1 MKKRALTFL
10 IFLLGLSSLV
20 FAEGS
25 LKVVAAYGG
34 KEKIFQQFTKDTGI
48 KVDFIDMSSGE
59 LLSKLEAEQGKP
71 SADVWFGGGLDSFIA
86 AKNKGL
92 LEKYESKENIEF
104 ISLEYRDKDGYWS
117 GISIVPVGFMVNNE
131 LLKEKKLLAPK
142 VWEDLA
148 NTQYKDEIMMANPA
162 ISGTNYAMV
171 DGLIQGMGEEKAWQY
186 FKGLNENIP
195 FFAKR
200 GGEPPKKVASGE
212 FAVAVIPMSGEFIAM
227 EEKYPIT
234 TIYPEDMI
242 PWVPA
247 GMAIFK
253 NAENLDEA
261 KAFVDWALSKKGQE
275 FIKSQDPRM
284 MVRSDIEIP
293 KSVKNIN
300 KDKLIKLNI
309 DTLGADREK
318 VLKKWNDQFGN
329 KAQ

>member
-1 MKKRALTFL
+1 MKKIILT
-10 IFLLGLSSLV
+10 ILLACVTLTTQVL
-20 FAEGS
+20 AKN
-25 LKVVAAYGG
+25 LKVVAAYGN
-34 KEKIFQQFTKDTGI
+34 KEKIFQEFTKETGI
-48 KVDFIDMSSGE
+48 KVDFLDLSSGE
-59 LLSKLEAEQGKP
+59 VLSRIQAENGKP
-71 SADVWFGGGLDSFIA
+71 SADVWFGGGIDSFIA

-131 LLKEKKLLAPK
+131 LLKEKKLPAPK

>member
-92 LEKYESKENIEF
+92 LEKYVSPEMEEVPLK
-104 ISLEYRDKDGYWS
+104 YRDKDGYWS
-117 GISIVPVGFMVNNE
+117 GVSLVLVGFMVNNDILE
-131 LLKEKKLLAPK
+131 EKGLKAPK
-142 VWEDLA
+142 TWADLA
-148 NTQYKDEIMMANPA
+148 KTEYRDEVIMANPA
-162 ISGTNYAMV
+162 ISGTNYALV
-171 DGLIQGMGEEKAWQY
+171 HNLIQALGEEKAWAY
-186 FKGLNENIP
+186 FEELGKNIP
-195 FFAKR
+195 FLAKR
-200 GGEPPKKVASGE
+200 GGEPPLKVTSGE
-212 FAVAVIPMSGEFIAM
+212 FGVAVIPMSGEFILM
-227 EEKYPIT
+227 EGKYPVT

-261 KAFVDWALSKKGQE
+261 KKFIDWALSEKGQIVIRDE
-275 FIKSQDPRM
+275 DPRA
-284 MVRSDIEIP
+284 MVRNGVEIP
-293 KSVKNIN
+293 KSIKTVDMN
-300 KDKLIKLNI
+300 KLVDI
-309 DTLGADREK
+309 DIERLGTEREK
-318 VLKKWNDQFGN
+318 VLNEWKSRFGN
-329 KAQ
+329 KAK

>member
-1 MKKRALTFL
+1 MKKIILTT
-10 IFLLGLSSLV
+10 LLACVTLTTQVL
-20 FAEGS
+20 AKN
-25 LKVVAAYGG
+25 LKVVTAYGN
-34 KEKIFQQFTKDTGI
+34 KEKIFQEFTKETGI
-48 KVDFIDMSSGE
+48 KVDFLDLSSGE
-59 LLSKLEAEQGKP
+59 VLSRIQAENGKP
-71 SADVWFGGGLDSFIA
+71 SADVWFGGGIDSFIA

-131 LLKEKKLLAPK
+131 LLKEKKLPAPK

>member
-1 MKKRALTFL
+1 
-10 IFLLGLSSLV
+10 
-20 FAEGS
+20 
-25 LKVVAAYGG
+25 
-34 KEKIFQQFTKDTGI
+34 
-48 KVDFIDMSSGE
+48 
-59 LLSKLEAEQGKP
+59 
-71 SADVWFGGGLDSFIA
+71 
-86 AKNKGL
+86 
-92 LEKYESKENIEF
+92 
-104 ISLEYRDKDGYWS
+104 
-117 GISIVPVGFMVNNE
+117 MVNNE
-131 LLKEKKLLAPK
+131 LLKEKLPAPK

>member
-1 MKKRALTFL
+1 MKKIILTT
-10 IFLLGLSSLV
+10 LLACVTLTTQVL
-20 FAEGS
+20 AKN
-25 LKVVAAYGG
+25 LKVVAAYGN
-34 KEKIFQQFTKDTGI
+34 KEKIFQEFTKETGI
-48 KVDFIDMSSGE
+48 KVDFLDLSSGE
-59 LLSKLEAEQGKP
+59 VLSRIQAENGKP
-71 SADVWFGGGLDSFIA
+71 SADVWFGGGIDSFIA

-131 LLKEKKLLAPK
+131 ILKEKKLPAPK

>member
-92 LEKYESKENIEF
+92 LEKY
-104 ISLEYRDKDGYWS
+104 ISPEMAEVPLKYRDKDGYWS
-117 GISIVPVGFMVNNE
+117 GVSLVLVGFMVNNDILE
-131 LLKEKKLLAPK
+131 EKGLKAPK
-142 VWEDLA
+142 TWADLA
-148 NTQYKDEIMMANPA
+148 KPEYRDEVIMANPA
-162 ISGTNYAMV
+162 ISGTNYALV
-171 DGLIQGMGEEKAWQY
+171 HNLIQALGEEKAWAY
-186 FKGLNENIP
+186 FP
-195 FFAKR
+195 FLAKR
-200 GGEPPKKVASGE
+200 GGEPPLKVTSGE
-212 FAVAVIPMSGEFIAM
+212 FGVAVIPMSGEFILM
-227 EEKYPIT
+227 EGKYPVT

-261 KAFVDWALSKKGQE
+261 KKFIDWALSEKGQIVIRDE
-275 FIKSQDPRM
+275 DPRA
-284 MVRSDIEIP
+284 MVRNGVEIP
-293 KSVKNIN
+293 KSIKTVDMN
-300 KDKLIKLNI
+300 KLVDIDIERLGTEREQVLNEWKS
-309 DTLGADREK
+309 R
-318 VLKKWNDQFGN
+318 FGN
-329 KAQ
+329 KAK

>member
-1 MKKRALTFL
+1 MKKIILTT
-10 IFLLGLSSLV
+10 LLACVTLTTQVL
-20 FAEGS
+20 AKN
-25 LKVVAAYGG
+25 LKVVAAYGN
-34 KEKIFQQFTKDTGI
+34 KEKIFQEFTKETGI
-48 KVDFIDMSSGE
+48 KVDFLDLSSGE
-59 LLSKLEAEQGKP
+59 VLSRIQAENGKP
-71 SADVWFGGGLDSFIA
+71 SADVWFGGGIDSFIA

-200 GGEPPKKVASGE
+200 GGEPPKKVASEE